1 MTSIRETQSLHN
13 PIRDLIDY
21 YRAEQHDMIERM
33 ENSDTY
39 GHHMYSWEDRMNQ
52 CKGAIEALMRV
63 DSMYIGLGERQST
76 TSTREKELMETI
88 QTLMSTAQVT
98 PQKIDKPKKKYI

>member
-1 MTSIRETQSLHN
+1 MTSIIETKSLNN
-13 PIRDLIDY
+13 PIRDLIEH
-21 YRAEQHDMIERM
+21 YRSEQEHCLEQMK
-33 ENSDTY
+33 NSDTY
-39 GHHMYSWEDRMNQ
+39 GHHMYSWEDRINQ

-88 QTLMSTAQVT
+88 QTLMGTAQVT